1 MTPLDSFDQA
11 VSEYFVQLPAM
22 EGVQPY
28 HGENYR
34 NLFSN
39 LRKAF
44 LSGNLNEFMDIRAS
58 WTRYVIDVC
67 HEQPAADSKIEDAV
81 YRMRDELRKL

>member
-1 MTPLDSFDQA
+1 MTPLDSCDQA

-44 LSGNLNEFMDIRAS
+44 LSGNLNEFVGLEQSFQA
-58 WTRYVIDVC
+58 DVTT
-67 HEQPAADSKIEDAV
+67 
-81 YRMRDELRKL
+81 